1 MRLLSKITREPTKV
15 EISRERAVIYSSL
28 ADLILVLLQVAF
40 AIITGSL
47 TLLSEF
53 TRSSFM
59 LMIEVYSLWLLASV
73 HRGRM
78 THFQFGVG
86 KIEQFS
92 WLIIGLGMIASGVW
106 VAGKVV
112 HSLVEQ
118 GVPPSPI
125 GLAFAA
131 IVNAANLTIN
141 WVSLFALV
149 SGERTEESDIYKAQ
163 IKSRIVK
170 CVNSTFLQIT
180 LTVATLAK
188 DPVVGLV
195 MDGLGAAFVAVVMI
209 FNGLMMIARS
219 LPDLLDAPLS
229 GIELS
234 QISETVRALDAP
246 HVQILNIRSRRS
258 GQFPHVEILVS
269 PVGGDSAGKLLE
281 EIGRLRDALHALDSH
296 IDATFVVALQDKAS
310 T

>member
-1 MRLLSKITREPTKV
+1 MRLLSERTRDPTRK
-15 EISRERAVIYSSL
+15 EISHERAVIYSSL
-28 ADLILVLLQVAF
+28 ADSSASLLQLVF
-40 AIITGSL
+40 AVTTGSL

-53 TRSSFM
+53 ARSSFM
-59 LMIEVYSLWLLASV
+59 LMIEVYSLWLLAGI

-78 THFQFGVG
+78 THFQYGVG

-92 WLIIGLGMIASGVW
+92 WLIIGLGMTASGVW
-106 VAGKVV
+106 VAEKVV
-112 HSLVEQ
+112 RSLVEES
-118 GVPPSPI
+118 VPPTPM

-131 IVNAANLTIN
+131 IVNAFNLTIN

-149 SGERTEESDIYKAQ
+149 SGDRTEESEIYKAQ
-163 IKSRIVK
+163 IKSRVVK
-170 CVNSTFLQIT
+170 CANSTFLQIT

-188 DPVVGLV
+188 DPVVGLF
-195 MDGLGAAFVAVVMI
+195 MDGLGAAFVAVIMVV
-209 FNGLMMIARS
+209 NGLMMIARS

-281 EIGRLRDALHALDSH
+281 EIGRLRDALRALDSH
-296 IDATFVVALQDKAS
+296 IDATFVVALQDKAA